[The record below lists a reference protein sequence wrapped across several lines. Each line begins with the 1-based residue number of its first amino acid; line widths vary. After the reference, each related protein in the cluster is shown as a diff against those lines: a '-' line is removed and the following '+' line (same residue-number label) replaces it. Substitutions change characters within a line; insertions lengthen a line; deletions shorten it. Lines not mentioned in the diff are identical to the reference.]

1 VARNEEGEFEL
12 ILGNRQLLSVFFLVV
27 LLLGLCFVGG
37 YVLGRGAAP
46 VLNATNEIPPQE
58 PAKQVVVA
66 TQTPAPKAEPEPV
79 AAPTQTAPQTASV
92 PAPPPVAAPE
102 PPKAKATPKQEA
114 VKAAPPKPEPPKP
127 APVKPAPAAAAKAG
141 PATST
146 PIPGRVYLQLSATD
160 KVKAETMVDLLRGRS
175 LPGMA
180 APIADRPGLYR
191 VLVGPMAESGVQ
203 DMRNKLKAAGFPA
216 DQAIKRTF

>member
-1 VARNEEGEFEL
+1 MARNEEGEFEL

-46 VLNATNEIPPQE
+46 VLNATTTIPPQE
-58 PAKQVVVA
+58 PVKPVVVE
-66 TQTPAPKAEPEPV
+66 TQTPAPKAEPSVPEPV
-79 AAPTQTAPQTASV
+79 PTPAQTAPQTSAV
-92 PAPPPVAAPE
+92 PEPIPAPPKAA
-102 PPKAKATPKQEA
+102 PKQEP
-114 VKAAPPKPEPPKP
+114 VKAAAPKPEPPKP
-127 APVKPAPAAAAKAG
+127 APAKPAPAAVAKAG

-146 PIPGRVYLQLSATD
+146 PIPGRIYLQLSATD
-160 KVKAETMVDLLRGRS
+160 KVKAETMVDLLRSRS

-180 APIADRPGLYR
+180 APITDRPGLYR

-203 DMRNKLKAAGFPA
+203 DMRSKLKAAGFPA
-216 DQAIKRTF
+216 DQAINRTF